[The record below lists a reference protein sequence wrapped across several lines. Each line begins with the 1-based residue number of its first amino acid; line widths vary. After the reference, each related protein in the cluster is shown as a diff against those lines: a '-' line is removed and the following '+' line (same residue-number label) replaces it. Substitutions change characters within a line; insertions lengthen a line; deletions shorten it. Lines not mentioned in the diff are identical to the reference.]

1 MNPKIPATAAMLVK
15 NSERYL
21 TEVLTALQDF
31 DEVLLLDNGS
41 TDRTFEIAER
51 FTNVSYYNTTS
62 SASAR

>member
-1 MNPKIPATAAMLVK
+1 MNPKIPATVAMLVK

-21 TEVLTALQDF
+21 HEVLTALQDF

-51 FTNVSYYNTTS
+51 FTNVSY
-62 SASAR
+62 

>member
-31 DEVLLLDNGS
+31 DEVLLPKPALKP
-41 TDRTFEIAER
+41 TALVKRPR
-51 FTNVSYYNTTS
+51 
-62 SASAR
+62 